1 MRGRAPLP
9 LSFYTPCSFNRF
21 RMAHTLDAPGLAPF
35 LPLLYVAWAD
45 GELTQPELDAFRD
58 AIHRHSELDQGTLA
72 ALDDWLDPA
81 SPPDAADLEFLLER
95 IHADREHYLAGNE
108 RVEDVAAAL
117 GMSYGETVRELLG
130 ETRPAPPH
138 TFTGGDAALLQ
149 ALLDG
154 PEAATRQRMR
164 AVLSRP
170 QFAHRAGLTTAQH
183 RQLVF
188 DWIREVARE
197 GFGSLGLPR
206 ELGGGGDVAGF
217 LAGFET
223 LGTHDASL
231 AVKFGVQFGLFGG
244 SIQLLG
250 TERHHRYLKAAAT
263 LELPGCFAMSE
274 LGHGSN
280 VRDIRTE
287 ARFDPATDEFIVH
300 TPDDDARKDWIGNA
314 AVHGRMA
321 TVFAQLYTGDTCHG
335 VHALLVPLRGPA
347 GEPLPGVRIA
357 DCGEKMGLNGVDN
370 GKIWFDHVRVPREN
384 LLNRYGDVA
393 RDGSYTSPI
402 ASPSARFFTML
413 GTLVGGRISVAK
425 FALSAAKTGL
435 TVAVRYSAVRRQF
448 GPTGAAERPILEYQT
463 HQRRLI
469 PAIATTYVADLALKA
484 LTDRYLGSPG
494 PEEQREIESDAAGLK
509 AWVTWHVTR
518 TLQDCREC
526 CGGQGFLVVN
536 RIGQLKSDS
545 DIYTTF
551 EGDNTVLMQLVAK
564 GLLTEYR
571 QQFGSMRLGGV
582 IRYVARSARRRLSTL
597 NPVIVRNTDED
608 HLRDPDEQEKLL
620 RYRRDRLLG
629 SVARRLKRR
638 LDNGTDPFDAFRE
651 CQDHLLALGRA
662 QVEVLMAREARAA
675 LARAPEGV
683 QPLLRDLVDLHVL
696 SCLERDA
703 GWFQAA
709 GAMEGNKAKAIRELV
724 LRLAEELTEDAISLV
739 QGFGIPDAILGA
751 PIATGAPSTS

>member
-1 MRGRAPLP
+1 MPHA
-9 LSFYTPCSFNRF
+9 
-21 RMAHTLDAPGLAPF
+21 LDAPGLAPF

-45 GELTQPELDAFRD
+45 GELSLPELDAFRD
-58 AIHRHSELDQGTLA
+58 AIHRHSELDQATMA
-72 ALDDWLDPA
+72 ALDDWLDPDT
-81 SPPDAADLEFLLER
+81 PPDATDLEVLLER
-95 IHADREHYLAGNE
+95 IHAGRERYLAGGE
-108 RVEDVAAAL
+108 PVEDVAAAL

-130 ETRPAPPH
+130 EATPALPH
-138 TFTGGDAALLQ
+138 TFAHGNASPLQ

-154 PEAATRQRMR
+154 PEAATRARMR

-170 QFAHRAGLTTAQH
+170 HFAHRVGLSTAQQ
-183 RQLVF
+183 RELVY
-188 DWIREVARE
+188 DWIREIARE
-197 GFGSLGLPR
+197 GFGSLGLPAS
-206 ELGGGGDVAGF
+206 LGGGGDLAGF
-217 LAGFET
+217 LAAFET

-250 TERHHRYLKAAAT
+250 TERHHRFLQRAAT

-287 ARFDPATDEFIVH
+287 ARFDAASDEFVVH

-314 AVHGRMA
+314 AAHGRMA

-335 VHALLVPLRGPA
+335 VHALLVPLRGPD
-347 GEPLPGVRIA
+347 GRLLPGVRIA

-370 GKIWFDHVRVPREN
+370 GAIWFDHVRVPREH

-393 RDGSYTSPI
+393 PDGSYTSPI

-448 GPTGAAERPILEYQT
+448 GPAGAAERPILEYQT

-469 PAIATTYVADLALKA
+469 PAVATTYVADLALKA
-484 LTDRYLGSPG
+484 LTDRYLASPD
-494 PEEQREIESDAAGLK
+494 PEAQRQIESDAAGLK
-509 AWVTWHVTR
+509 AWITWHVTR
-518 TLQDCREC
+518 TLQDSREC
-526 CGGQGFLVVN
+526 CGGQGFLTVN

-545 DIYTTF
+545 DVYTTF

-564 GLLTEYR
+564 GLLTGYR

-582 IRYVARSARRRLSTL
+582 IRYVARSARQRLSTL

-608 HLRDPDEQEKLL
+608 HLRDADEQDKLL

-638 LDNGTDPFDAFRE
+638 LDAGADPFDAFRQ
-651 CQDHLLALGRA
+651 CQDHLMAVGQA
-662 QVEVLMAREARAA
+662 QVEVILARDARAA
-675 LARAPEGV
+675 LARAPEAV
-683 QPLLRDLVDLHVL
+683 KPMLRDLIDLHVL
-696 SCLERDA
+696 GCLERDA

-709 GAMEGNKAKAIRELV
+709 RAMEGNKAKAIRELV
-724 LRLAEELTEDAISLV
+724 LRLAEGLTEDAISLV
-739 QGFGIPDAILGA
+739 EGFGIPDAILGA
-751 PIATGAPSTS
+751 PIATGAPATT

>member
-1 MRGRAPLP
+1 
-9 LSFYTPCSFNRF
+9 
-21 RMAHTLDAPGLAPF
+21 MAHTLDAPGLAPF

-45 GELTQPELDAFRD
+45 GELSLPELDAFRD
-58 AIHRHSELDQGTLA
+58 AIHRHSELDGTTMA
-72 ALDDWLDPA
+72 ALDDWLDPDR
-81 SPPDAADLEFLLER
+81 PPDAADLESLLER
-95 IHADREHYLAGNE
+95 IHAGRERYLEGIQP
-108 RVEDVAAAL
+108 VEDVAAAL
-117 GMSYGETVRELLG
+117 GMSYAETVRELLG
-130 ETRPAPPH
+130 ETQPAPPH
-138 TFTGGDAALLQ
+138 TFARGNAALLQ
-149 ALLDG
+149 QFVDG
-154 PEAATRQRMR
+154 REAATRARMR

-170 QFAHRAGLTTAQH
+170 HFAHRVGLTTAQH
-183 RQLVF
+183 RDQVY
-188 DWIREVARE
+188 DWIREIARE
-197 GFGSLGLPR
+197 GFGTLGLPR
-206 ELGGGGDVAGF
+206 TLGGGGDLAGF
-217 LAGFET
+217 LAAFET

-250 TERHHRYLKAAAT
+250 TERHHRFVQEAAT

-287 ARFDPATDEFIVH
+287 AHFDPASDEFVVH

-314 AVHGRMA
+314 ACHGRMA

-335 VHALLVPLRGPA
+335 VHALLVPIRSPSGDV
-347 GEPLPGVRIA
+347 LPGVRIA

-370 GKIWFDHVRVPREN
+370 GAIWFDRVRVPREH
-384 LLNRYGDVA
+384 LLNRYGDVQ
-393 RDGSYTSPI
+393 RDGTYSSPI

-448 GPTGAAERPILEYQT
+448 GPAGAAERPILEYQT
-463 HQRRLI
+463 HQRRLL

-484 LTDRYLGSPG
+484 LTERYLAPAGPG
-494 PEEQREIESDAAGLK
+494 EQREIESDAAGLK

-526 CGGQGFLVVN
+526 CGGQGFLSAN
-536 RIGQLKSDS
+536 RIGQLKSDT

-582 IRYVARSARRRLSTL
+582 IRHVARSARRRLSTL

-608 HLRDPDEQEKLL
+608 HLRDPDAQGKLL
-620 RYRRDRLLG
+620 GYRRDRLLG

-638 LDNGTDPFDAFRE
+638 LDAGIDPFEAFRE
-651 CQDHLLALGRA
+651 CQDHLMALGRA
-662 QVEVLMAREARAA
+662 QVELLMARDARAA

-683 QPLLRDLVDLHVL
+683 RPLLTDLIDLHVL

-724 LRLAEELTEDAISLV
+724 LRLAEGLTEDAISLV

-751 PIATGAPSTS
+751 PIATGAPATS